1 MSGRK
6 SLGRCYQPPAGFLT
20 MRWACIL
27 FPQLALDGVL
37 RARDNPQAP
46 LALITGP
53 QQRRVLQAVTP
64 AAREL
69 GLRSG
74 MTLTAAKALTDGF
87 ALAEYDLQQIERWH
101 RLLAAWAYRFSSHVS
116 LHYPRALLLE
126 VQSSMGLFGP
136 WPRFEQQLRQ
146 ELTSMG
152 FRHRIALAPNPAAA
166 RMLANSHDGIAIMD
180 RDGLQETLGQMSV
193 ERIGLPGEVA
203 TALSRMGLR
212 RLQQVLAL
220 PRATLARRFPE
231 TFLSHIDTL
240 LGNRSLV
247 LDCYAP
253 PDCFDVRIEL
263 NFDVESNQAL
273 FFPVKRLVSDLAAF
287 LAGRDAG
294 VQRFI
299 LHLEHRNHED
309 TLVTVGLLATERDAE
324 LLFELTRGRLEPVQ
338 LPAPV
343 QAVRLVARDLPGFVP
358 QATHLFEE
366 RPQQTLP
373 WEQLRERLRARLG
386 DDAVLGLC
394 THPDHRPEHAWRQ
407 EVSGSSD
414 PLLNPPRRPGWLLAE
429 PVVMNEVTTQ
439 ILAGPE
445 RLESGWW
452 DGDDIRRDYYLVRTQ
467 RDQLAWVFRPM
478 GQDGPFWL
486 HGWFA

>member
-1 MSGRK
+1 
-6 SLGRCYQPPAGFLT
+6 

-37 RARDNPQAP
+37 RGRENPEAP
-46 LALITGP
+46 LALIAGA
-53 QQRRVLQAVTP
+53 QQRRILQTVTP

-69 GLRSG
+69 GLRRG
-74 MTLTAAKALTDGF
+74 MSLTAAKALTDDC
-87 ALAEYDLQQIERWH
+87 ALVEYDLQQVERWQ

-126 VQSSMGLFGP
+126 VHSSMGLFGP
-136 WPRFEQQLRQ
+136 WPRFEQRLRQ
-146 ELTSMG
+146 ELENMG
-152 FRHRIALAPNPAAA
+152 FRHRITLAPNPAAA
-166 RMLANSHDGIAIMD
+166 RMLANSHDGLTVMSP
-180 RDGLQETLGQMSV
+180 DGLRETLGQMSI
-193 ERIGLPGEVA
+193 ERLGLPGEAA

-212 RLQQVLAL
+212 RLQQVMEL

-231 TFLSHIDTL
+231 ACLQHIDTL

-253 PDCFDVRIEL
+253 PDVFDVRLEL

-273 FFPVKRLVSDLAAF
+273 FFPIKRLVSDLAAF
-287 LAGRDAG
+287 LAGRDCG
-294 VQRFI
+294 VQRFV
-299 LHLEHRNHED
+299 LHLEHRSLDD
-309 TLVTVGLLATERDAE
+309 TLLYVGLLSAERDADM
-324 LLFELTRGRLEPVQ
+324 LFELTRGRLEPLQ

-343 QAVRLVARDLPGFVP
+343 QALRLVARDLPHFVP
-358 QATHLFEE
+358 QSSQLFED

-386 DDAVLGLC
+386 DDAVQAVC
-394 THPDHRPEHAWRQ
+394 SYPDHRPEHAWRQ
-407 EVSGSSD
+407 QSPGKAEMVID
-414 PLLNPPRRPGWLLAE
+414 PPRRPGWLLSE
-429 PVVMNEVTTQ
+429 PLAMTEAPSQ

-445 RLESGWW
+445 RIESGWW
-452 DGDDIRRDYYLVRTQ
+452 DGADVRRDYYLIRTAQ
-467 RDQLAWVFRPM
+467 DQLAWAFRPV
-478 GQDGPFWL
+478 GQGGPFWL